1 MTPKSLR
8 VVTYISPTEDPLLY
22 AELVAL
28 DKGDRSARARTLL
41 RSGQSGRTDSQSNG
55 AAQRAAGEPA
65 QTPPAVQVQ
74 VPTPL
79 EMTLDMFPVAG
90 GDSRHG

>member
-55 AAQRAAGEPA
+55 AA
-65 QTPPAVQVQ
+65 TII
-74 VPTPL
+74 
-79 EMTLDMFPVAG
+79 
-90 GDSRHG
+90 DSRCWIMCQVRSSSERSSIGET